1 MAGDIQSTLLD
12 ALREF
17 DGRALSLLGETEA
30 WLGGDPTYVDALIQ
44 CARSGE
50 GFVASGAT
58 WLIKSA
64 LEAGLALS
72 VEQMRAYAR
81 AIAGLGE
88 WSAQLHACQSVRFL
102 TIAEQESA
110 ALAEWLRSLLAH
122 DRPFLRAW
130 SLDALGH
137 LAGQHASLEAEFLAA
152 LEAAEDDAAAS
163 VRARARK
170 IRQRLRRSRPRAAPG
185 RSAS

>member
-17 DGRALSLLGETEA
+17 DGRALSLLGEAEA
-30 WLGGDPTYVDALIQ
+30 RLGGDPAYLDALIE
-44 CARSGE
+44 CARSDE

-58 WLIKSA
+58 WLIKNA
-64 LEAGLALS
+64 LENGRSLS
-72 VEQMRAYAR
+72 PEQIQAYAR
-81 AIAGLGE
+81 AIPGLGE
-88 WSAQLHACQSVRFL
+88 WSAQLHACQSVQFM
-102 TIAEQESA
+102 TIAEEESA
-110 ALAEWLRSLLAH
+110 ALVGWLRPLLAH

-137 LAGQHASLEAEFLAA
+137 LAGQHENFEAEFLAA
-152 LEAAEDDAAAS
+152 LKTAEDDAAAS
-163 VRARARK
+163 VRARARQ
-170 IRQRLRRSRPRAAPG
+170 IRQRLRKSRPRPAPG